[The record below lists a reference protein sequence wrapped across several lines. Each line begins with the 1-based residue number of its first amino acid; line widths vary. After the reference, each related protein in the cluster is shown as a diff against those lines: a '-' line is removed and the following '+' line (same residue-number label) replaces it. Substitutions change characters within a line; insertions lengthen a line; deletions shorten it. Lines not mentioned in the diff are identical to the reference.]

1 MPALEALPALRSRR
15 QDPDAGVRASAAR
28 ALEAITRA
36 FGASVVDALA
46 RFQPDAAPEQRAEA
60 LRAMG
65 DAGEP
70 ATVQDLIRGLDDDD
84 ERVSAVAHEALQHVT
99 MQDFGREPEPWLEW
113 WEANRGRHRIEWLID
128 ALVHNAPEIRRA
140 AGSELRAQSQQYFA
154 YSADLPPRERERAQ
168 QRYRDWWITEGRSRH
183 VRP

>member
-1 MPALEALPALRSRR
+1 
-15 QDPDAGVRASAAR
+15 
-28 ALEAITRA
+28 LEAIIKA
-36 FGASVVDALA
+36 FGTSVVDALA
-46 RFQPDAAPEQRAEA
+46 RFHPEATPDQRAEA

-70 ATVQDLIRGLDDDD
+70 ATVQDLIRGLDDEDD
-84 ERVSAVAHEALQHVT
+84 LVGAAAHEALVRVT
-99 MQDFGREPEPWLEW
+99 LQDFGREPEPWLEW
-113 WEANRGRHRIEWLID
+113 WELNRGRHRIEWLID

-140 AGSELRAQSQQYFA
+140 AGEDLRAQSRQYFA
-154 YSADLPPRERERAQ
+154 YSPDLPPRERERAQ